1 MRPGFVTA
9 MVAILWAASA
19 SATETGKCD
28 AKPFTLKKPAPAA
41 PAVAPTPPPATKT
54 ASTQP
59 PRNAAPSAKPKYV
72 IGCKQPA
79 SKNG

>member
-1 MRPGFVTA
+1 MP
-9 MVAILWAASA
+9 AAA
-19 SATETGKCD
+19 FAGTGQCD

-54 ASTQP
+54 ASAQP
-59 PRNAAPSAKPKYV
+59 PRKVTPVAKPKYV

-79 SKNG
+79 SKGS